1 MLRNFCT
8 DMYLLLRSM
17 VYSSSIPIEIFAFDL
32 YNMGEN
38 AFRWGLNSVLTE
50 PRVIKVVHDSRQLS
64 DLLYHQF
71 GGLLLENVFD
81 TLAAHLVFSNWLL
94 VDGAGRARPQQH
106 NAVRDY
112 LGISCEHIYVPR
124 LGAAADLRLDTA
136 HWLTRP
142 LSQAQLLDAARY
154 QKIQSYHSILSFM
167 TPHHII
173 RNPY

>member
-1 MLRNFCT
+1 
-8 DMYLLLRSM
+8 
-17 VYSSSIPIEIFAFDL
+17 
-32 YNMGEN
+32 MGEN